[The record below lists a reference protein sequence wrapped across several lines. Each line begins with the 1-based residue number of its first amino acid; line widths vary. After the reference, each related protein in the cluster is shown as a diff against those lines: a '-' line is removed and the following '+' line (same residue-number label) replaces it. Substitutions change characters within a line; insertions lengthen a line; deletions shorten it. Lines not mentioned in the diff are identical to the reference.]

1 MATRKLHIHL
11 SDVELAPVSDHYT
24 IKELWK
30 KVLKP
35 NRDRVAEPLLASVVG
50 HLAAQHHMLCAWQEA
65 NREWNPASHGRSAI
79 EPHEQDK
86 YPKAVDVLIDAAR
99 DCLEWLALNR
109 PQTAAQWCDQL
120 AGAETPL
127 LRRLAVHTLS
137 VRKDLTPS
145 EKIDWLLARMD
156 LHDLSVRHELFRV
169 LQQTYPEAESGATK
183 GRYRG
188 CLGLLLAKTKK
199 MRTGNVL
206 SLESISIGSIGS
218 IARRPSCILA
228 REALYA
234 VLRRY
239 PDFKTREHP
248 DLTYWISSDSGGH
261 QSPWTVEELLSQPAE
276 KWAEKLLSF
285 QQTEVHGPDR
295 IGIGLTTFRK
305 RQNRNSNGDSIWR
318 MHWPWEGD
326 WDTDLWSAL

>member
-1 MATRKLHIHL
+1 
-11 SDVELAPVSDHYT
+11 
-24 IKELWK
+24 
-30 KVLKP
+30 
-35 NRDRVAEPLLASVVG
+35 
-50 HLAAQHHMLCAWQEA
+50 MLCAWQEA

-169 LQQTYPEAESGATK
+169 LQQTYPEASQEQRRVVIEDVSWPIAGQE
-183 GRYRG
+183 
-188 CLGLLLAKTKK
+188 KK
-199 MRTGNVL
+199 MRTR
-206 SLESISIGSIGS
+206 E
-218 IARRPSCILA
+218 RPYRSRAFLLA
-228 REALYA
+228 PLA
-234 VLRRY
+234 
-239 PDFKTREHP
+239 P
-248 DLTYWISSDSGGH
+248 
-261 QSPWTVEELLSQPAE
+261 
-276 KWAEKLLSF
+276 
-285 QQTEVHGPDR
+285 
-295 IGIGLTTFRK
+295 
-305 RQNRNSNGDSIWR
+305 
-318 MHWPWEGD
+318 
-326 WDTDLWSAL
+326 